1 MMILPDAACR
11 RLSDLLRLQAE
22 RQPDEVV
29 CVVLDRAGREAS
41 RTTYGQLDRWAR
53 SVGAVLQDHAAPG
66 DRALLAFPTCVDF
79 LAALFGCAYAGI
91 VAVPVPPPGEGAAAS
106 QIRMAGII
114 DDAKPAIVLTTP
126 EIACQPD
133 EYGVAGVRAV
143 AVADLP
149 CELAGQL
156 EETGQDPE
164 NPAFIQYTSGS
175 TSEPKGVAVSHR
187 NVLANL
193 ADIGNTVPVTA
204 PEGDRLRCVSWLPL
218 FHDMG
223 LVQVL
228 FPIALGGMTVLIS
241 PAWFMV
247 RPTLWLEAITRYS
260 GHIATS
266 PNFGYDLCSQRVP
279 AEKVRDL
286 DLSQWRFALNGSE
299 PVHAETL
306 ELFARTFAP
315 ARFDP
320 AAFTPCY
327 GLAEGTFFVSGAR
340 GATGHVAVSVP
351 ALERESAVRP
361 PAAGEPARRIVSCGP
376 VSATLDVTIVDPAT
390 SRECGTGKAGEIW
403 VAGDSVSAGY
413 WRRTGGPFGARLADG
428 PPKPYLRTSD
438 LGFLY
443 EGELYVLG
451 RLDDVIVLRGRNYYP
466 QDIELTA
473 QRSHP
478 ALEPGRVAAFS
489 YQRGEE
495 TVVAVAAET
504 SRRVRIAAPHTA
516 GEGPARGQIDG
527 TEVVQAVRAA
537 VSADHQIHVERV
549 VLLHAA
555 GLPRTTSGKVRR
567 RRCRELFLADELKA
581 W

>member
-1 MMILPDAACR
+1 MIFPDAACS
-11 RLSDLLRLQAE
+11 RLSDLVRLQAQQ
-22 RQPDEVV
+22 QPDEVAYI
-29 CVVLDRAGREAS
+29 VLDRDGREAS

-66 DRALLAFPTCVDF
+66 DRALLAFPTCADF

-91 VAVPVPPPGEGAAAS
+91 VAIPIPPPGEGAATS
-106 QIRMAGII
+106 RIRMTGII

-133 EYGVAGVRAV
+133 EYGLGGIRAM

-149 CELAGQL
+149 CELADQF

-164 NPAFIQYTSGS
+164 NLAFIQYTSGS
-175 TSEPKGVAVSHR
+175 TSEPKGVTVSHR

-193 ADIGNTVPVTA
+193 ADIGNTIPVTV

-223 LVQVL
+223 LGQAL
-228 FPIALGGMTVLIS
+228 FPMTLGGMTVLI
-241 PAWFMV
+241 PPVWFMV
-247 RPTLWLEAITRYS
+247 KPALWLEAITRYS
-260 GHIATS
+260 AHGSTS
-266 PNFGYDLCSQRVP
+266 PNFGYDLCARLMP
-279 AEKVRDL
+279 EEKVRDL
-286 DLSQWRFALNGSE
+286 DLSEWRFALTGSE
-299 PVHAETL
+299 PVRAETL

-320 AAFTPCY
+320 AAFVPCY
-327 GLAEGTFFVSGAR
+327 GLAEGAFFVSGAR
-340 GATGHVAVSVP
+340 GAASQVTASAP

-376 VSATLDVTIVDPAT
+376 VSAALDVRIVDPAT
-390 SRECGTGKAGEIW
+390 SRECQTGKVGEIW
-403 VAGDSVSAGY
+403 VSGDSVSAGY
-413 WRRTGGPFGARLADG
+413 WRQKGGPFGARLADG
-428 PPKPYLRTSD
+428 PPKPYLRTGDS
-438 LGFLY
+438 GFLH

-451 RLDDVIVLRGRNYYP
+451 RLDDVIVLHGRNHYP

-473 QRSHP
+473 QRSHE
-478 ALEPGRVAAFS
+478 ALAPGRVAAFG
-489 YQRGEE
+489 YQRGAE
-495 TVVAVAAET
+495 VAVAIVAET
-504 SRRVRIAAPHTA
+504 SKRVRIAAPGTA
-516 GEGPARGQIDG
+516 RVDPARGQMDG

-549 VLLHAA
+549 VLLRPA

-567 RRCRELFLADELKA
+567 RRCRELFLADKLKA